1 MIFREWYE
9 KESQRVVVEK
19 MTAMLWKPGEKISG
33 WPQQAWLVR
42 HEITLSEPLAKV
54 RREFTNTLFNERSC
68 VLAAAM
74 LQAEAEAQDRDR
86 EWNGYA
92 RAADGY
98 RVRAGRYVDRVV
110 VREQDFVEYGT

>member
-1 MIFREWYE
+1 MI
-9 KESQRVVVEK
+9 VELALVWALPSR
-19 MTAMLWKPGEKISG
+19 MVTIGPRDPAS
-33 WPQQAWLVR
+33 QAWLVQ
-42 HEITLSEPLAKV
+42 HETALSVPLGRV
-54 RREFTNTLFNERSC
+54 RREFANTLFTERSC

-74 LQAEAEAQDRDR
+74 LQAEAEAWDRDR
-86 EWNGYA
+86 ERHGYA